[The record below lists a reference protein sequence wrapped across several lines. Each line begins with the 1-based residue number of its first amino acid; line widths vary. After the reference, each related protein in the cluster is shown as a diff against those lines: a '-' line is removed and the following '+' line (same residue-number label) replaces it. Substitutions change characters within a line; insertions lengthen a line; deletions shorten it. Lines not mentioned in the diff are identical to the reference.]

1 MGNYARIIN
10 GVAVDVCPDPA
21 THFHP
26 SLAVE
31 FVGVP
36 DSVRPGW
43 VRKGD
48 AWSAPVLVEPLT
60 PAIIE
65 QGNLQPT
72 ALQFLLMLTAAE
84 QVAIREAAKSDPM
97 VGVLV
102 TMVDDPRLTFVDLTN
117 ATVIEGIQYLTTTTP
132 ALLTKERAAR
142 LLKGLGPVA
151 APADASESAS

>member
-1 MGNYARIIN
+1 MSNYARIIN

-26 SLAVE
+26 TLAGE
-31 FVGVP
+31 FVAVP
-36 DSVRPGW
+36 STVVPGW
-43 VRKGD
+43 QLKD
-48 AWSAPVLVEPLT
+48 TSWSAPAVVDLSV
-60 PAIIE
+60 AVFE

-84 QVAIREAAKSDPM
+84 QVAIREAAKTDPM

-117 ATVIEGIQYLTTTTP
+117 ATVVEGIQYLTTTTP
-132 ALLTKERAAR
+132 ALLTKARAAR

-151 APADASESAS
+151 ASESAS